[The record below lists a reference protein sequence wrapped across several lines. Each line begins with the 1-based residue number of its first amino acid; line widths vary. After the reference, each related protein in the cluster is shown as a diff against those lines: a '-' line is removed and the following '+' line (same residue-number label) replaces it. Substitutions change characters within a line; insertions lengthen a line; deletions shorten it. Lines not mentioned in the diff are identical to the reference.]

1 MSGKMIRSMFAVTLL
16 ALVMTLNAAVP
27 TVAPLLSR
35 AGTSPAT
42 LAMENGTTA
51 S

>member
-1 MSGKMIRSMFAVTLL
+1 MTGKMIRSMFAVAL

-27 TVAPLLSR
+27 TVAPMLSH
-35 AGTSPAT
+35 AGNSSAT
-42 LAMENGTTA
+42 RAMEVGITK

>member
-1 MSGKMIRSMFAVTLL
+1 MSGKMIRSMFAVALL

-27 TVAPLLSR
+27 TVAPMLSR
-35 AGTSPAT
+35 AGNSPAT
-42 LAMENGTTA
+42 LAMEVGITK